1 MTEPFHPGAFRF
13 HLFDVD
19 STLLDTRGEGR
30 AAFAELYR
38 RATGLDDDLR
48 AVPFAGN
55 SDAAVSALLCARLAA
70 AGRPVPPLRETIS
83 RELGPLLGKRLA
95 ARPPVRVAGALEYAT
110 RLAACG
116 FRTGLVT
123 GNTRKSAIAKVAA
136 AGFPEGLFTCGGY
149 GDVFEERRD
158 IVLSALASARAAH
171 PDEPAPSRGT
181 AVVYGD
187 TVRDVAAARGAGIRC
202 VGIAAGRTGRE
213 ELLAAGA
220 DWAFDDFRGLAARLG
235 A

>member
-1 MTEPFHPGAFRF
+1 MTAPFQPRAFRF

-38 RATGLDDDLR
+38 RVTGIDDELR
-48 AVPFAGN
+48 NIPFAGN
-55 SDAAVSALLCARLAA
+55 SDAAVSALLLARLAV
-70 AGRPVPPLRETIS
+70 AGRPLPPLRETIS
-83 RELGPLLGKRLA
+83 RELGPLLEHRLA

-110 RLAACG
+110 RLAATG
-116 FRTGLVT
+116 FRTGLIT
-123 GNTRKSAIAKVAA
+123 GNTRQSAIAKVAA
-136 AGFPEGLFTCGGY
+136 AGFPAGLFTCGGY
-149 GDVFEERRD
+149 GDVCEERRD

-171 PDEPAPSRGT
+171 PNDPAPSRET

-187 TVRDVAAARGAGIRC
+187 TARDVAAAHGAGIRC
-202 VGIAAGRTGRE
+202 VGIAAGRTSRE

-220 DWAFDDFRGLAARLG
+220 DWAFCDFRGLAAQL
-235 A
+235 AP